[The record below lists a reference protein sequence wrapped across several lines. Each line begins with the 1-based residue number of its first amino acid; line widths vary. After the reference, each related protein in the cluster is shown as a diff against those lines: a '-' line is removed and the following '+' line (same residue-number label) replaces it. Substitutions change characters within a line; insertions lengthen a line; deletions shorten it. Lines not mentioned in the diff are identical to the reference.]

1 MWFLFAITSALLSAT
16 AAILEKKEL
25 FKSDALHFSFI
36 LALFNAVLS
45 LPFLINEPLASI
57 STANYIV
64 IGIKS
69 FLGSISFLLVMMSI
83 KRMELS
89 SALPLLVLTPA
100 VVAVFAWLFLNEPLT
115 QTEISGMALLL
126 IGTYFLQTGS
136 WKGALQPIRSAKYNK
151 GYAYIAGAIAIFS
164 LTSLLDKLI
173 LGSYKVSPE
182 TYMPL
187 QHIFMALFF
196 SIMVLFARKKKP
208 VKKAFAQSWKLI
220 LLISVITIAYRY
232 SHIWAIKTG
241 AVALALSVKRTSVFF
256 AALIGGTIFKETNIP
271 YKAVAVAIMVAGA
284 IFVLL

>member
-16 AAILEKKEL
+16 AAIMEKKAL

-45 LPFLINEPLASI
+45 LPFLINEPLVTI

-115 QTEISGMALLL
+115 QTEIGGMALLL

-136 WKGALQPIRSAKYNK
+136 WKGALQPIRSAQRNK

-164 LTSLLDKLI
+164 FTSLLDKLI

-187 QHIFMALFF
+187 QHIFMAIFF
-196 SIMVLFARKKKP
+196 SIMVLFARKKEP

-256 AALIGGTIFKETNIP
+256 AAVIGGTIFRETNIR

-284 IFVLL
+284 IFVLI